1 MRLRPTPRQVEI
13 GYPWLGGFI
22 AWALA
27 VRLLPNWVY
36 AGGAVRTLADPIV
49 NVAAI
54 AIAFFVAVAV
64 MLGTLKADP
73 LIRELQRIDAFPTML
88 SYLRSAI
95 YAWGAV
101 IVVSFIVKIVPENAV
116 VLGVLFVV
124 LPGAIGSL
132 PQYTWYGTLVPLWV
146 AAVVADM
153 LTGHRVVR
161 VLFGL
166 LRHRDPRLVRTPP
179 PEHPEDDD
187 EPLALP
193 PERRRRAVR

>member
-13 GYPWLGGFI
+13 GYPWVGGFI

-27 VRLLPNWVY
+27 VRLLPNWFY
-36 AGGAVRTLADPIV
+36 AGGAVRALADPIV

-101 IVVSFIVKIVPENAV
+101 IVVSLIVKVVPENAV
-116 VLGVLFVV
+116 VLGALFVV
-124 LPGAIGSL
+124 VPGAIGRL
-132 PQYTWYGTLVPLWV
+132 PQYTWYWTLVPLWV
-146 AAVVADM
+146 AAMVTGM

-179 PEHPEDDD
+179 EHPEDDD